1 MYKEAMWR
9 LIHETKSCLWPYCGA
24 LQLIIAG
31 VFPINLE
38 HSRKKVPF
46 HVRNQLAEVFHGY
59 GGRCT
64 MSGWRER
71 STFIPDWVWQK
82 KTLTHTHFNKPTSV
96 RLCVSAAEGRVG
108 GLGCHSHDVRNPP
121 ACVNERGVLAKSR
134 FFAVPYHFEEV
145 CMQWQSS
152 FLKKSLMFF

>member
-1 MYKEAMWR
+1 MLEISWLKYFTDTEADAR
-9 LIHETKSCLWPYCGA
+9 CQAEERGA
-24 LQLIIAG
+24 LSSQTE
-31 VFPINLE
+31 FD
-38 HSRKKVPF
+38 K
-46 HVRNQLAEVFHGY
+46 
-59 GGRCT
+59 
-64 MSGWRER
+64 
-71 STFIPDWVWQK
+71 K